1 LNFPV
6 GTQQHYHSDAVHF
19 SSVPQG
25 FMCGVWVALEDISEQ
40 AGPLVYYPGSHK
52 LPILVN
58 EHLGVT
64 SFANIDPYDNY
75 GRFEEVWRALV
86 DAAGLQ
92 RATFCPHKG
101 QAFIWAANLLHGGDR
116 HRDPTRTR
124 WSQVTHYF
132 FDDCAYYTPLLSD
145 PFCGSIFFRNG
156 TIDIS
161 TGKQVANR
169 YVDRDIRRNS
179 SRSRP
184 LRRRLAALSC
194 HTILIRHSIWRQTRM
209 SPRREPTPSPTTSSS
224 GVARVAS

>member
-1 LNFPV
+1 
-6 GTQQHYHSDAVHF
+6 
-19 SSVPQG
+19 
-25 FMCGVWVALEDISEQ
+25 MCGVWVALEDISEQ

-169 YVDRDIRRNS
+169 CVDRDIPQKFIEITS
-179 SRSRP
+179 PPKEARSALLP
-184 LRRRLAALSC
+184 HDFDPALYLAANPDVAAAGADPVAHYLKFG
-194 HTILIRHSIWRQTRM
+194 
-209 SPRREPTPSPTTSSS
+209 RREGRKLRP
-224 GVARVAS
+224 